1 MISEKL
7 QLALFNFLGSTR
19 DGKPTDEETQ
29 ERIIY
34 KKKDD
39 TLLLITSQKKADCSF
54 AIGLSP
60 QPPMLGRSELAVIER
75 GIMPLA
81 GKQTLMGSAFD
92 HIAVFHV

>member
-39 TLLLITSQKKADCSF
+39 TLLLITSQKKPIALLQS
-54 AIGLSP
+54 AYPLSP
-60 QPPMLGRSELAVIER
+60 LC
-75 GIMPLA
+75 
-81 GKQTLMGSAFD
+81 
-92 HIAVFHV
+92 